1 MGRIRKKCEWC
12 GDSYIKNENDF
23 SLKNSVVGKLA
34 SVGEKD
40 FCSKRCKHDYERS
53 SSTESANDD
62 FRLESSGHSGD
73 EGGVSFKGI
82 ARFIKWSL
90 ILFGLGWLAIE
101 YMSK

>member
-1 MGRIRKKCEWC
+1 MGRLRKKCEWC

-40 FCSKRCKHDYERS
+40 FCSKRCEHDYEQS
-53 SSTESANDD
+53 NSAESVNDD
-62 FRLESSGHSGD
+62 FSLESSSNDG
-73 EGGVSFKGI
+73 EGITFTGI